1 MPASQE
7 EVLDELKRVLCSPA
21 FLHSHRIRR
30 FLEFVVEESLA
41 GRQHRLKE
49 YVIGIEVF
57 GRVDSFDPRVDS
69 IVRVEARR
77 LRGKLQE
84 YYAAEGINDRIRIR
98 LRKGSYVPLIETGAR
113 SLLPS
118 ELAWPITESLAICC
132 LAGLNRKAA
141 SNGLNGGGP
150 TLDRIAAIL
159 AHNAGMAER
168 ELKRAV
174 LRNPEHTITRIAY
187 AAHLASQG
195 DLESAQREA
204 EFAKRLDPY
213 SGIADLAL
221 ACVHLAAGRR
231 AEAAEALERVSRHP
245 ANFSEFAPA
254 AASLSEA
261 FAGG

>member
-1 MPASQE
+1 
-7 EVLDELKRVLCSPA
+7 
-21 FLHSHRIRR
+21 

-84 YYAAEGINDRIRIR
+84 YYAAEGINDRIRIK
-98 LRKGSYVPLIETGAR
+98 LRKGSYVPLVETGAR

-132 LAGLNRKAA
+132 LIGLNRKATA
-141 SNGLNGGGP
+141 NGANGSL
-150 TLDRIAAIL
+150 LDGVSSIL
-159 AHNAGMAER
+159 ARNAEMAER

-174 LRNPEHTITRIAY
+174 LRNPEHTIARVAY
-187 AAHLASQG
+187 VAHLASQG

-204 EFAKRLDPY
+204 EFARRLDPY
-213 SGIADLAL
+213 SGTADLAL
-221 ACVHLAAGRR
+221 ACVHLAAGRKT
-231 AEAAEALERVSRHP
+231 EAADALQRVSRRSADLP
-245 ANFSEFAPA
+245 EFAPA

>member
-1 MPASQE
+1 MPASHE

-84 YYAAEGINDRIRIR
+84 YYAAEGINDRIRIK
-98 LRKGSYVPLIETGAR
+98 LRKGSYVPLMETGAR

-132 LAGLNRKAA
+132 LIGLNRKATA
-141 SNGLNGGGP
+141 NGANGSL
-150 TLDRIAAIL
+150 LDGVSSIL
-159 AHNAGMAER
+159 ARNAEMAER

-174 LRNPEHTITRIAY
+174 LRNPEHTITRVAY
-187 AAHLASQG
+187 VAHLASQG

-204 EFAKRLDPY
+204 EFARRLDPY
-213 SGIADLAL
+213 SGTADLAL
-221 ACVHLAAGRR
+221 ACVHLAAGRKT
-231 AEAAEALERVSRHP
+231 EAAEALQRISRRSADFP
-245 ANFSEFAPA
+245 EFAPA

>member
-1 MPASQE
+1 MSHE
-7 EVLDELKRVLCSPA
+7 EILDELKRVLYSPA

-84 YYAAEGINDRIRIR
+84 YYAAEGIGDHIRIR
-98 LRKGSYVPLIETGAR
+98 LRKGSYVPLIESGAR
-113 SLLPS
+113 SHLPS

-132 LAGLNRKAA
+132 LIGLNRKGLSDGAA
-141 SNGLNGGGP
+141 SVNGIP
-150 TLDRIAAIL
+150 SIL
-159 AHNAGMAER
+159 AHNADMAER

-174 LRNPEHTITRIAY
+174 LRNPEHTATRIAY

-195 DLESAQREA
+195 DLESAQREV

-221 ACVHLAAGRR
+221 GCVHLAAGRK
-231 AEAAEALERVSRHP
+231 AEAAEALDRMSRRSTDFP
-245 ANFSEFAPA
+245 EFTA
-254 AASLSEA
+254 AASSLSQA
-261 FAGG
+261 FANG

>member
-1 MPASQE
+1 MPASHE
-7 EVLDELKRVLCSPA
+7 EVLDELKRVLCSPS

-77 LRGKLQE
+77 LRGKIQE

-132 LAGLNRKAA
+132 LAGLNHKTA
-141 SNGLNGGGP
+141 SNGVNGGP
-150 TLDRIAAIL
+150 TPDGIASIL
-159 AHNAGMAER
+159 SHNAGMAER

-204 EFAKRLDPY
+204 EFAKSLDPY

-231 AEAAEALERVSRHP
+231 AEAAEALERVSRRP